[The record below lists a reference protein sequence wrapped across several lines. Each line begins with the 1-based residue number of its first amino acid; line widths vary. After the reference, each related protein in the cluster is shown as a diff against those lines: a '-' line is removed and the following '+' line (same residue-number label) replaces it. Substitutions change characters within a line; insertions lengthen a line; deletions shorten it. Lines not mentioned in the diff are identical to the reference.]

1 MSTFDEERNERAAQP
16 AEPAPAGHAE
26 EVTVTAAV
34 GNVTATVTE
43 PPPGGGTLT
52 SVPSPDTVRLRGA
65 VVALDSDVGGAFV
78 TDCAR
83 NVEGTLSDAEIKN
96 KWELSDH
103 DWAGIA
109 KNAPLLAAIRTEHER
124 RMFTGEGAR
133 EAAQRHYAKAPRV
146 LNRILTDE
154 QVPPR
159 HRIEAA
165 RELRQAAAQGPDIA
179 PGPQEK
185 FSIII
190 NLGADETFV
199 KEVHDRPFLR
209 PQPDDG
215 EQQ

>member
-1 MSTFDEERNERAAQP
+1 MSNKKIGTDTTETRSSVAVSTDAPVAASTCLDAP
-16 AEPAPAGHAE
+16 EPSS
-26 EVTVTAAV
+26 VVLRS
-34 GNVTATVTE
+34 E
-43 PPPGGGTLT
+43 PIPL
-52 SVPSPDTVRLRGA
+52 DT
-65 VVALDSDVGGAFV
+65 DVGRAFV
-78 TDCAR
+78 MDCAR

-96 KWELSDH
+96 KWELNDY
-103 DWAGIA
+103 DWAGLA
-109 KNAPLLAAIRTEHER
+109 KNAPLLAAVRAERER
-124 RMFTGEGAR
+124 RVFSGEGAR
-133 EAAQRHYAKAPRV
+133 EAAQRHYAGAPGV

-199 KEVHDRPFLR
+199 KEVHERPFLR
-209 PQPDDG
+209 PEHEDG
-215 EQQ
+215 EPS